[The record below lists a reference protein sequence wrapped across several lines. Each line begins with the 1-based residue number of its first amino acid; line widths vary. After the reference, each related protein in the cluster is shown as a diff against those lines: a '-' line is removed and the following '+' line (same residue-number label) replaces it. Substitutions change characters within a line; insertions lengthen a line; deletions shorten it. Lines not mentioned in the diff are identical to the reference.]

1 MGEAK
6 KTTHEEAR
14 AWCRMVATIYADA
27 ADLGYSP
34 SVAIWCRAYAQ
45 ETDYGRTHRQ
55 ALQEAHAK
63 VGEYRHQQRREEE
76 QRGLPRDRG

>member
-6 KTTHEEAR
+6 RATYGEAR

-34 SVAIWCRAYAQ
+34 SAAIERIVAEHNRRQEMARRA
-45 ETDYGRTHRQ
+45 TDYDDRKQ
-55 ALQEAHAK
+55 KEA
-63 VGEYRHQQRREEE
+63 QRATR
-76 QRGLPRDRG
+76 R